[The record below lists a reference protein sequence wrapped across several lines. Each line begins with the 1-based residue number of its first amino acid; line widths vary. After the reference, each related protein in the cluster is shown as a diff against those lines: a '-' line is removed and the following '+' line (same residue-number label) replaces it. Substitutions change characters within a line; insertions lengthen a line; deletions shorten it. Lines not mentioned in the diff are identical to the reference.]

1 MTNDTNDTNDTVN
14 IIVLIGK
21 SGAGK
26 DTLASDLCRNYE
38 MFSMCISTTSR
49 PIRVNEIHGINYN
62 FVNTEEFLQKIRN
75 SEMLEYRSYETKLN
89 GIDDI
94 WYYGTEK
101 SEVKNGSVLVLDF
114 PGLLNLKSALKDVNV
129 ISLYLDCSD
138 DERKRRAQERGS
150 FCEEEWN
157 RRLIDDSNKFNINEI
172 RKHVNYIVDADSTSD
187 VVFNN
192 VKKLFNL
199 K

>member
-1 MTNDTNDTNDTVN
+1 MTNSANNVN

-38 MFSMCISTTSR
+38 MFNMCISTTSR

>member
-1 MTNDTNDTNDTVN
+1 MTNSANNVN

-38 MFSMCISTTSR
+38 MFNMCISTTSR
-49 PIRVNEIHGINYN
+49 PIRVNEIQGIHYN
-62 FVNTEEFLQKIRN
+62 FVSAEEFLEKIRN

-89 GIDDI
+89 GINDI

-101 SEVKNGSVLVLDF
+101 IAVQNGSVLVLDF

-138 DERKRRAQERGS
+138 EERKRRAQERGS

-157 RRLIDDSNKFNINEI
+157 RRLIDDSVKFNINEI

-187 VVFNN
+187 IVLNN
-192 VKKLFNL
+192 VKKLLNL

>member
-1 MTNDTNDTNDTVN
+1 MTNDAN

>member
-172 RKHVNYIVDADSTSD
+172 RKHVNYIVDTDSTSD

>member
-1 MTNDTNDTNDTVN
+1 MTNDTNDTNDAGN

>member
-1 MTNDTNDTNDTVN
+1 MTNDTNDNNDAVN

-172 RKHVNYIVDADSTSD
+172 RKQVNYIVDADSTSD

>member
-1 MTNDTNDTNDTVN
+1 MTNDTN

-172 RKHVNYIVDADSTSD
+172 KKHVNYIVDADSTSD

>member
-1 MTNDTNDTNDTVN
+1 MTNDNNNTNDTVN

-89 GIDDI
+89 GIDDV

-172 RKHVNYIVDADSTSD
+172 RKQVNYIVDADSTSD

>member
-1 MTNDTNDTNDTVN
+1 MTNSANDVN

-38 MFSMCISTTSR
+38 MFNMCISTTSR
-49 PIRVNEIHGINYN
+49 PIRVNEIQGIHYN
-62 FVNTEEFLQKIRN
+62 FVSAEEFLEKIRN

-89 GIDDI
+89 GINDI

-101 SEVKNGSVLVLDF
+101 ISVQNGSVLVLDF

-138 DERKRRAQERGS
+138 EERKRRAQERGS

-157 RRLIDDSNKFNINEI
+157 RRLIDDSVKFNINEI

-187 VVFNN
+187 VVLNN
-192 VKKLFNL
+192 VKKLLNL

>member
-1 MTNDTNDTNDTVN
+1 MTNDTNNTNDTVN

-172 RKHVNYIVDADSTSD
+172 RKHVNYIVNADSTSD

>member
-1 MTNDTNDTNDTVN
+1 MTNDTNDTNDAVN

-49 PIRVNEIHGINYN
+49 PIRVNEIQCVHYN
-62 FVNTEEFLQKIRN
+62 FVSSDKFLEKIRN

>member
-1 MTNDTNDTNDTVN
+1 MTNDTNDAVN

-49 PIRVNEIHGINYN
+49 PIRVNEIHGIDYN

>member
-1 MTNDTNDTNDTVN
+1 MTNDTNNTNDTVN

>member
-1 MTNDTNDTNDTVN
+1 MTNDTNDTNDAVN

-49 PIRVNEIHGINYN
+49 PIRVNEIQGIHYN
-62 FVNTEEFLQKIRN
+62 FVSAEEFLEKIRN

-89 GIDDI
+89 GINDI

-101 SEVKNGSVLVLDF
+101 IAVQNGSVLVLDF

-138 DERKRRAQERGS
+138 EERKRRAQERGS

-157 RRLIDDSNKFNINEI
+157 RRLIDDSVKFNINEI

-187 VVFNN
+187 VVLNN
-192 VKKLFNL
+192 VKKLLNL

>member
-1 MTNDTNDTNDTVN
+1 MTNDTNDTNDAVN

-172 RKHVNYIVDADSTSD
+172 RKHVNYIIDADSTSD

>member
-1 MTNDTNDTNDTVN
+1 MTNDTNNTNDTVN

-172 RKHVNYIVDADSTSD
+172 RKQVNYIVDADSTSD

-192 VKKLFNL
+192 VKILFNL

>member
-1 MTNDTNDTNDTVN
+1 MTNDTNDTNDAVN